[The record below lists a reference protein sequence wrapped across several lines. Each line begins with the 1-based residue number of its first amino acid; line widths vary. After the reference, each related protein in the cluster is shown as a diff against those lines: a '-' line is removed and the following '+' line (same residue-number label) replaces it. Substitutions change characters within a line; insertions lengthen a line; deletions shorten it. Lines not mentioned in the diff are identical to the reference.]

1 MGCIEF
7 DTLLEETGKVLVL
20 WADVDLAA
28 HKRERYIRNPHGWG
42 LLEDI
47 TAYRGLF
54 KYGYRDFYP

>member
-1 MGCIEF
+1 M
-7 DTLLEETGKVLVL
+7 LEETGKVLVL